1 MVSVSEAAKSGDPVA
16 ILEAGRARL
25 AEDIDGTLDPG
36 LAGQLIDRLVRV
48 QAALFLALDR
58 AVGATEASEDEV
70 EAARKARAERRKA
83 RRLAEK
89 MSRGA

>member
-1 MVSVSEAAKSGDPVA
+1 MVSVSKAADSGDPVA

-25 AEDIDGTLDPG
+25 AEDIDSTLDPS

-48 QAALFLALDR
+48 QAALFLAVDR
-58 AVGATEASEDEV
+58 ATGNVEATEDEV